1 MKTKESIVNQ
11 GPFKAKLTLVLEGH
25 FPGSPERDSVEL
37 ALDEYDELWHTW
49 IKPRA
54 IKEGWCGETPIQE
67 AERKRDNVLKQAK
80 ELAELEEFRRR
91 QRLAVNGGNL
101 G

>member
-25 FPGSPERDSVEL
+25 FPGSPERDSVDL
-37 ALDEYDELWHTW
+37 ALDEYDELWQTY
-49 IKPRA
+49 IRPKA

-67 AERKRDNVLKQAK
+67 AEKKRDKALKQTEQLR
-80 ELAELEEFRRR
+80 ELGQYPVRR
-91 QRLAVNGGNL
+91 A
-101 G
+101 